1 MTSIGC
7 GIVFCDYDNLSW
19 RPFTNCWINQKPKE
33 YHEPLTYLTNKY
45 LKPIIQFK
53 QQNCKE
59 LIPIAELNG
68 VRSFAHLF
76 DSLATKENG
85 VDPADE
91 DNFSRLTE
99 LWFLFSTIWSVCASV
114 DEDSRRKIDAFI
126 RELEGTIP
134 NKDSVYEYYVDPKQ
148 RAWLAWEDKLRSGW
162 KLNPEMPF
170 YKIIVPTVDTIRYKY
185 IVSALIKQ
193 GYPCLLCGPVGT
205 GKTSVAH
212 AVMSELDARDYSTL
226 IINMSAQTSSNIVQ
240 EIIEAR
246 VEKRVKGVYVPIGG
260 KKLLNFMD
268 DFNMPAKDVYGSQ
281 PPLELLRL
289 WLDFGFWYDR
299 KNQTVKQVKDMLLL
313 AGMGPPGGGR
323 TVISSRLQSRFNLVN
338 MTFPSVSVCVL
349 FWKTRSLFYSLGN
362 GNSSNIRFDD
372 FSTIS

>member
-1 MTSIGC
+1 MHHLQLFLVNINKNWFSIFLQYAFFFAIGC

-19 RPFTNCWINQKPKE
+19 RPFINCWINQKPKE
-33 YHEPLTYLTNKY
+33 YHEQLTSLTNKY

-68 VRSFAHLF
+68 VRSFGRLF

-91 DNFSRLTE
+91 DNFTRLTE
-99 LWFLFSTIWSVCASV
+99 LWFLFATIWSVCASV

-148 RAWLAWEDKLRSGW
+148 RAWLSWEDKLRSGW
-162 KLNPEMPF
+162 KLNPEIPF

-185 IVSALIKQ
+185 LVASLIKQ
-193 GYPCLLCGPVGT
+193 GHPCLLCGPVGT

-212 AVMSELDARDYSTL
+212 AVMSELDAREYSTL

-246 VEKRVKGVYVPIGG
+246 VEKRVKGIYVPIGG

-268 DFNMPAKDVYGSQ
+268 DFNMPAKDQYGSQ

-299 KNQTVKQVKDMLLL
+299 KNQSVKYIKV
-313 AGMGPPGGGR
+313 
-323 TVISSRLQSRFNLVN
+323 NL
-338 MTFPSVSVCVL
+338 
-349 FWKTRSLFYSLGN
+349 SLFYQHLYV
-362 GNSSNIRFDD
+362 IV
-372 FSTIS
+372 

>member
-1 MTSIGC
+1 M
-7 GIVFCDYDNLSW
+7 
-19 RPFTNCWINQKPKE
+19 
-33 YHEPLTYLTNKY
+33 
-45 LKPIIQFK
+45 
-53 QQNCKE
+53 
-59 LIPIAELNG
+59 NG

-76 DSLATKENG
+76 DSLGTKENG

-91 DNFSRLTE
+91 DNFSRLCE

-114 DEDSRRKIDAFI
+114 DEDSRKKIDAFI

-148 RAWLAWEDKLRSGW
+148 RAWLSWEDKLRAGW
-162 KLNPEMPF
+162 KLNSEIPF
-170 YKIIVPTVDTIRYKY
+170 YKIIVPTVDTVRYKY
-185 IVSALIKQ
+185 LVSALIKQ

-212 AVMSELDARDYSTL
+212 AVMSELDARDYSNL

-299 KNQTVKQVKDMLLL
+299 KNQTVKYIKVSLLSHASRDM
-313 AGMGPPGGGR
+313 
-323 TVISSRLQSRFNLVN
+323 
-338 MTFPSVSVCVL
+338 
-349 FWKTRSLFYSLGN
+349 K
-362 GNSSNIRFDD
+362 
-372 FSTIS
+372 